1 MQRLHI
7 SEIESSHRNPLAVL
21 IRKRYPGARLAAPL
35 SCARP
40 GAESVSSPQER
51 SAHSFVE
58 RHGLWNDEQF
68 EAAVKADKAIEQHG
82 LEVVRLSFPDQH
94 GILRGKTVMAGE
106 AAAVMRNGC
115 TMTTTL
121 LAKDTAHKTA
131 FPVFTPGGGFGMAE
145 MECGG
150 DFLMIADPAT
160 FRMLPWA
167 PRTGWVLCDI
177 YFGNGKPVPFSTRHL
192 YRRALQRLAA
202 ARFNYMAGLEVEFH
216 VFKLDNAR
224 LTPADATWPGEAPEV
239 SLLSQGYQYLTETRF
254 DQMEP
259 ILEILRREV
268 VALGLPL
275 RSTEIELGPSQCE
288 FTFHPQVGLAPA
300 DTMMLFRSA
309 AKQVCRRHG
318 YHASF
323 MARPK
328 VANVL
333 SSGWHLHQS
342 LRDRSSGANAFAASD
357 GELLSETGR
366 GFLAGLLAHAHAAA
380 AFTTPTINGYKRYR
394 SYSLA
399 PDRAIWGSD
408 NRGVMIRVLG
418 GAGDAATRLENRVG
432 EPAAN
437 PYLYMA
443 SQIVTG
449 LDGAERTL
457 DPGPSADTPYE
468 AQAPLLPK
476 TLEEALAALRSDACF
491 ADGFGQTFI
500 DYYLR
505 IKEAELARYHA
516 EVTEWEQREYFELF

>member
-1 MQRLHI
+1 
-7 SEIESSHRNPLAVL
+7 
-21 IRKRYPGARLAAPL
+21 
-35 SCARP
+35 
-40 GAESVSSPQER
+40 VSSSEER
-51 SAHSFVE
+51 APHSFVE
-58 RHGLWNDEQF
+58 RHGLWSDEQF
-68 EAAVKADKAIEQHG
+68 EAAVNAEKLIEQYG

-94 GILRGKTVMAGE
+94 GILRGKSVMAGD

-115 TMTTTL
+115 SLTTTL

-145 MECGG
+145 MEGGG
-150 DFLMIADPAT
+150 DFLMIADPTT
-160 FRMLPWA
+160 FRVLPWA

-177 YFGNGKPVPFSTRHL
+177 YFADGRPVPFSTRHL

-202 ARFNYMAGLEVEFH
+202 AGFDYMAGLEVEFH
-216 VFKLDNAR
+216 VFKLDNSR
-224 LTPADATWPGEAPEV
+224 LEPADATWPGEAPAV
-239 SLLSQGYQYLTETRF
+239 SLVAQGYQYLTETRL

-259 ILEILRREV
+259 ILETVRCEI

-275 RSTEIELGPSQCE
+275 RSVEVELGPSQCE
-288 FTFHPQVGLAPA
+288 FTFHPQIGLAPA

-309 AKQVCRRHG
+309 VKQICRRQG
-318 YHASF
+318 YHATF

-328 VANVL
+328 LPNVL
-333 SSGWHLHQS
+333 ASGWHLHQS
-342 LRDRSSGANAFAASD
+342 LRDRRSNANAFTSHD
-357 GELLSETGR
+357 QELLSRAGR
-366 GFLAGLLAHAHAAA
+366 GFLAGLLAHALAAA

-399 PDRAIWGSD
+399 PDRAIWGRD

-418 GAGDAATRLENRVG
+418 RPGDAATRLENRVG

-449 LDGAERTL
+449 LDGMERML

-468 AQAPLLPK
+468 TRAEPLPK
-476 TLEEALAALRSDACF
+476 TLDEALAALRADACL
-491 ADGFGQTFI
+491 AAGFGKTFI
-500 DYYLR
+500 DYYLC